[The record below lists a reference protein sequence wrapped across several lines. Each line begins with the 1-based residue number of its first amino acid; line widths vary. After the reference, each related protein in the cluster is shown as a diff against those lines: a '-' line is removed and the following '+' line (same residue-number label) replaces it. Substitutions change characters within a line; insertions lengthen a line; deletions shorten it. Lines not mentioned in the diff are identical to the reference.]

1 MKDGVT
7 AVTMCGWLF
16 SSNVTREKVY
26 KPFCGRYNV
35 KSIKLPGVRNPNIC
49 GRAIP
54 SNKDVFQTNCELLG
68 NSKLKHMMCLCE
80 EHQYLFHQLFIE
92 SYLAKDRKKLAFKPR
107 EMVQLLTENEGQVGG
122 ESDSNSA
129 KETVLAS
136 SVKLRQN
143 RHKTKRLVD
152 EVEEHVNAQ
161 KGKKR
166 IKVSNAKKVSVK
178 NVRATKHVFQAK
190 KRVRKQVLQAKKRV
204 DKVIKPTSSLVVRVC
219 AHHRIP
225 TSNVCCHH
233 DKKKGNCL
241 IPICSL
247 CVNAHKRGCRAVG
260 NPNLLCKLTTFL
272 CQHHFDAEV
281 TNLHN
286 NKGMSNLEYDKEV
299 PFYNELEKIT
309 VTMNENVSEKQL
321 SENSTTYAESD
332 EWKQL
337 AKYDLMRNEIV
348 NYGTIFERLFA
359 SCDEYGAV
367 QIPDVLPNVA
377 DGDTSRTSRRNK
389 IFVRNFIG
397 LFIWKNMNGDGSPM
411 VKKNTFNPDKSPEN
425 VRDFRRH
432 MTILEENYTF
442 SHWANM
448 MAMGVTDVNEA
459 VLFNHCNNLKNTIK
473 SGRIWNEESE
483 NTCGIFD
490 KFVTI
495 LLEIDFPVENR

>member
-80 EHQYLFHQLFIE
+80 DHQYLYHQLFIK

-107 EMVQLLTENEGQVGG
+107 EMVQLLTDNEVQVGG

-178 NVRATKHVFQAK
+178 NVRATKHVFQEK

-225 TSNVCCHH
+225 TSNVCCHR
-233 DKKKGNCL
+233 DKKK
-241 IPICSL
+241 
-247 CVNAHKRGCRAVG
+247 V
-260 NPNLLCKLTTFL
+260 
-272 CQHHFDAEV
+272 
-281 TNLHN
+281 
-286 NKGMSNLEYDKEV
+286 
-299 PFYNELEKIT
+299 
-309 VTMNENVSEKQL
+309 
-321 SENSTTYAESD
+321 
-332 EWKQL
+332 
-337 AKYDLMRNEIV
+337 IV
-348 NYGTIFERLFA
+348 
-359 SCDEYGAV
+359 
-367 QIPDVLPNVA
+367 
-377 DGDTSRTSRRNK
+377 
-389 IFVRNFIG
+389 
-397 LFIWKNMNGDGSPM
+397 
-411 VKKNTFNPDKSPEN
+411 
-425 VRDFRRH
+425 
-432 MTILEENYTF
+432 
-442 SHWANM
+442 
-448 MAMGVTDVNEA
+448 
-459 VLFNHCNNLKNTIK
+459 
-473 SGRIWNEESE
+473 
-483 NTCGIFD
+483 
-490 KFVTI
+490 
-495 LLEIDFPVENR
+495 